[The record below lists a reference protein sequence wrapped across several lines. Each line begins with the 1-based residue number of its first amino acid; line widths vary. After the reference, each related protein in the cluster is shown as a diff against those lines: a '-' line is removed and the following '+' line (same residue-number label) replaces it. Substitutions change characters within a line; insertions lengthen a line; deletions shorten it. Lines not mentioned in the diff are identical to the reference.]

1 MLEDLR
7 SARDDHVQLMNSY
20 RELHPLHPTAP
31 HLRVRPAPLPE
42 ELRRLVT
49 LRRPRATRNDGLHL
63 GDRARAEREVLDV
76 RRRGGHHLGVLERT
90 GPLDSTSND
99 EKWARARRKPMS
111 MGTRSARAGE
121 VRPGAQAQ
129 RVLSSPGRVA
139 TVRGAYRTAEAGST
153 QYVR

>member
-1 MLEDLR
+1 MLEHLR

-20 RELHPLHPTAP
+20 RQLHPLHPTAP

-76 RRRGGHHLGVLERT
+76 RRHGGHHLGVLERT
-90 GPLDSTSND
+90 GGHHLGVLETD
-99 EKWARARRKPMS
+99 
-111 MGTRSARAGE
+111 GTFR
-121 VRPGAQAQ
+121 
-129 RVLSSPGRVA
+129 
-139 TVRGAYRTAEAGST
+139 
-153 QYVR
+153 QYESR

>member
-1 MLEDLR
+1 MCGRLETTT
-7 SARDDHVQLMNSY
+7 SKVQLMNSY
-20 RELHPLHPTAP
+20 RQLHPLHPAAP

-90 GPLDSTSND
+90 GPVDSTSHD
-99 EKWARARRKPMS
+99 EK
-111 MGTRSARAGE
+111 
-121 VRPGAQAQ
+121 
-129 RVLSSPGRVA
+129 
-139 TVRGAYRTAEAGST
+139 
-153 QYVR
+153 

>member
-1 MLEDLR
+1 MLEHLR

-20 RELHPLHPTAP
+20 RQLHPLHPTAP

-90 GPLDSTSND
+90 GPLDSTSHD
-99 EKWARARRKPMS
+99 EK
-111 MGTRSARAGE
+111 
-121 VRPGAQAQ
+121 
-129 RVLSSPGRVA
+129 
-139 TVRGAYRTAEAGST
+139 
-153 QYVR
+153 

>member
-1 MLEDLR
+1 MLDHLR

-20 RELHPLHPTAP
+20 RQLHPLHPTAP

-76 RRRGGHHLGVLERT
+76 RRRCGHHLGVLERT
-90 GPLDSTSND
+90 GPLDSTRHD
-99 EKWARARRKPMS
+99 EK
-111 MGTRSARAGE
+111 
-121 VRPGAQAQ
+121 
-129 RVLSSPGRVA
+129 
-139 TVRGAYRTAEAGST
+139 
-153 QYVR
+153 

>member
-1 MLEDLR
+1 MLVLEHVR

-20 RELHPLHPTAP
+20 RQLHPLHPTAP

-76 RRRGGHHLGVLERT
+76 RRRGGHDLGGVLKR
-90 GPLDSTSND
+90 G
-99 EKWARARRKPMS
+99 
-111 MGTRSARAGE
+111 
-121 VRPGAQAQ
+121 
-129 RVLSSPGRVA
+129 A
-139 TVRGAYRTAEAGST
+139 TVRGAYRTAEAGTVPST
-153 QYVR
+153 YGTWGPGGKPLRLPYVPNAAGSYA

>member
-1 MLEDLR
+1 MLEHLR

-20 RELHPLHPTAP
+20 RQLHPLHPAAP

-90 GPLDSTSND
+90 GPLDSTSHD
-99 EKWARARRKPMS
+99 EK
-111 MGTRSARAGE
+111 
-121 VRPGAQAQ
+121 
-129 RVLSSPGRVA
+129 
-139 TVRGAYRTAEAGST
+139 
-153 QYVR
+153 

>member
-1 MLEDLR
+1 MLLLEHVR

-20 RELHPLHPTAP
+20 RQLHPLHPTAP

-76 RRRGGHHLGVLERT
+76 RRRGGHDLGGVPPCAVRT
-90 GPLDSTSND
+90 
-99 EKWARARRKPMS
+99 
-111 MGTRSARAGE
+111 
-121 VRPGAQAQ
+121 VRPRLEVPSTYGTWG
-129 RVLSSPGRVA
+129 PGGKPLRLPYVPNA
-139 TVRGAYRTAEAGST
+139 AGS
-153 QYVR
+153 YA